1 MSRTPVGELPDWP
14 RMLGREEAARYLG
27 VSDDVFDQ
35 EVRAG
40 LWPPALRRGLR
51 GGRLTWDRLALD
63 RAADRASGLDQPAF
77 EQGVE
82 ARETARAAAKDATL
96 EAVKRY
102 KEQSVRRR

>member
-40 LWPPALRRGLR
+40 LWPPALRRGAR

-77 EQGVE
+77 DQGLE
-82 ARETARAAAKDATL
+82 ARATARAVAKEATMAAIDAYGTGRR
-96 EAVKRY
+96 KR
-102 KEQSVRRR
+102 